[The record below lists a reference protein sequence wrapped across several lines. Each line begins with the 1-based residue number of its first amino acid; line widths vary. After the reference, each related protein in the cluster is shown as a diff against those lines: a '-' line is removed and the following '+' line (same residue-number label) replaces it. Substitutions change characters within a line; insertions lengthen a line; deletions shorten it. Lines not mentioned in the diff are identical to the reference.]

1 MAAELLNRIAQD
13 ISGSFTH
20 TPLVLCLCHELCLM
34 KCLMAC
40 HLLLF
45 FTLIAIRYLFK
56 IKNYNR

>member
-13 ISGSFTH
+13 VPGSFTH
-20 TPLVLCLCHELCLM
+20 TPLVLCLRHEQYLM
-34 KCLMAC
+34 TCLMAC

-56 IKNYNR
+56 IKNCNR